1 MVSMKIMGSLI
12 LGSYLAIVAFAQD
25 NCVSDYNTS
34 KCYSE
39 RAGCCFTD
47 NGNTCDDSVTAYLA
61 YQNKCL
67 KGCTN
72 DTTCTNFLAGTK
84 CDNMTI
90 TNNGVGVCRYTCANS
105 TNCGVGRFC
114 STQKKM
120 PYLTPGLCY
129 PCTPDGHYCGMSYPE
144 LCCSGTCNT
153 DSTCERQPN
162 AGVSLFDRTFSPKL
176 LVGFAVLMASAYFL

>member
-90 TNNGVGVCRYTCANS
+90 TNNGVGVCRYTCARQQYQLWS
-105 TNCGVGRFC
+105 WPFLLY
-114 STQKKM
+114 SKKNAV
-120 PYLTPGLCY
+120 
-129 PCTPDGHYCGMSYPE
+129 PD
-144 LCCSGTCNT
+144 SGTLL
-153 DSTCERQPN
+153 SVY
-162 AGVSLFDRTFSPKL
+162 AGWAL
-176 LVGFAVLMASAYFL
+176 LWHELS